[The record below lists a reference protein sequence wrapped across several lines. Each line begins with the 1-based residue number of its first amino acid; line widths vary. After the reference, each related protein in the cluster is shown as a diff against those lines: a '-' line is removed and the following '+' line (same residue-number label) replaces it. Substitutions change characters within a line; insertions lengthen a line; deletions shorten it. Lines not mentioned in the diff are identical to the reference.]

1 MQILEISNKS
11 KSIIFTGHSLGGAVA
26 SLSTL
31 WLLSH
36 NIQTPV
42 LCITYGSP
50 LLGNEPFSQAILQ
63 QRWSGNFCH
72 IVAAHHH
79 HILIPKIPPSL
90 SLFDKVSDII
100 IDDQETKS
108 ICMIGPYWPF
118 GSYMFITENGAICL
132 DNATAI
138 VEFLHLSMTCEG
150 FRNPNNSCV
159 VVEDVLKYEDYVG
172 KICQRYLGKGKCMDS
187 FSESSS
193 EAGIALALASS
204 EISPQ

>member
-1 MQILEISNKS
+1 FWKS
-11 KSIIFTGHSLGGAVA
+11 RTNANRLYLPVA

-36 NIQTPV
+36 DIQTPI

-72 IVAAHHH
+72 IV
-79 HILIPKIPPSL
+79 LIPKMP
-90 SLFDKVSDII
+90 SLFDEVSDII
-100 IDDQETKS
+100 IDDQETKNTMS
-108 ICMIGPYWPF
+108 PYWPF

-138 VEFLHLSMTCEG
+138 VEFLRLTMTREG
-150 FRNPNNSCV
+150 FCNNPNNSCV
-159 VVEDVLKYEDYVG
+159 VED
-172 KICQRYLGKGKCMDS
+172 
-187 FSESSS
+187 
-193 EAGIALALASS
+193 
-204 EISPQ
+204 